1 MKKLFYLAV
10 LLTSSM
16 IVSCQSE
23 IETMENVQP
32 VTSEHSQLGLL
43 KDVASMMIDADNSNF
58 IFDFA
63 EMAIA
68 ETDVFET
75 VYMSNLLNSNTR
87 SNQDLASKLLDEINA
102 NPNKYNNIFDGATTR
117 STEVTYDDLE
127 NLEVEF
133 YVPYSDNFESVP
145 SEITVGYH
153 PLVQEDWTDG
163 YRIAEDG
170 TKEYVPYID
179 DEYAQQNLTVIVMPK
194 DNNVYDQVLTPIGSS
209 DFSPIISPILPIN
222 PTTPSIPNGLIKENV
237 TNSALIDED
246 DVLYTNIQAIRVN
259 GTSWMKF
266 LQTKQRLAIYR
277 ASSDI
282 VWDENIYKFSSA
294 TFHKPVSIAIPRKD
308 CRNCKWYVGNMVFD
322 DDWDLHET
330 NQKIFFVS
338 EHNSGGNITL
348 KGNVSV
354 GLQNGVP
361 SVEASAEV
369 EATLTIG
376 NHSILRAHNELIR
389 KSILANNVGDLG
401 GGTYS
406 IDDTGFA
413 IRRYGI
419 VDIVFTFNYTKI
431 D

>member
-75 VYMSNLLNSNTR
+75 VYMSNLLNNNTR

-117 STEVTYDDLE
+117 STEVTYEDLE

-145 SEITVGYH
+145 SEITVGHH

-163 YRIAEDG
+163 YIIAEDG
-170 TKEYVPYID
+170 SKEYVPYID

-194 DNNVYDQVLTPIGSS
+194 DNTVCDQVLAPTKSS
-209 DFSPIISPILPIN
+209 DFNTIIGPILPI
-222 PTTPSIPNGLIKENV
+222 TPIQPGIPNGLIKENI
-237 TNSALIDED
+237 TNSSLIDED

-259 GTSWMKF
+259 GTGWMKF

-294 TFHKPVSIAIPRKD
+294 TFHKPVNIIIPRKD
-308 CRNCKWYVGNMVFD
+308 CEDCKWYVGNMVFD

-338 EHNSGGNITL
+338 EHNAGGDITL
-348 KGNVSV
+348 KGNVGV

-361 SVEASAEV
+361 SVEASMEV
-369 EATLTIG
+369 EAKLTIG
-376 NHSILRAHNELIR
+376 NHSILRTHNELIR
-389 KSILANNVGDLG
+389 KSVLANNVGDLG

-406 IDDTGFA
+406 VDGTDFA